1 MLNVNS
7 PQRVGNPYAFLDRNR
22 TRDMVF
28 YGRVSTEH
36 EAQLSALENQIQ
48 WYDDQAKYHPNW
60 NVLNKYIDEG
70 ITGTQAK
77 KRPAFLQMI
86 NDAKDKEFQFVIVY
100 KLDRFSRNTYDST
113 IYKHKTNLSSWL
125 WKNRRGDR

>member
-1 MLNVNS
+1 MTNTIFKNNTKI
-7 PQRVGNPYAFLDRNR
+7 GNPYDFLDRNR
-22 TRDMVF
+22 HRKMVF

-36 EAQLSALENQIQ
+36 EAQMAALENQIE

-60 NVLNKYIDEG
+60 EVLNKYIDEG

-86 NDAKDKEFQFVIVY
+86 EDAKKGKFDLIVT
-100 KLDRFSRNTYDST
+100 REV
-113 IYKHKTNLSSWL
+113 
-125 WKNRRGDR
+125 